1 MQLHFGQQL
10 LQHGSCS
17 RPSKTPAHSTCC
29 SGAGRNKQATIA
41 HMHDLHQQRQ
51 LLRPAERAVACA
63 AGPAGTPGIDDHDD
77 DDDDDD
83 DTQVT
88 CAPAFVTVDQ
98 GNPHYS
104 AFSIDVDDYPGLLRV
119 VSWVFN
125 GLGCR
130 VHNAVLKTDAEGRA
144 SDVFWVTDL
153 RGRKLS
159 EADAADVSERLEDF
173 LSFCAPP
180 DSNDEFKEFT
190 CGDISISNVVHPT
203 LTQVTIQADLF
214 SPGLLL
220 EIASIIHGQGLSVV
234 EAVIRG
240 GSESPITPDMVSDAA
255 AIPDPPSGRRVM
267 RFWLKK
273 GRRGQKLEY
282 DDVSALVYTLRAVL
296 GGGNLT
302 TQPPNTELTALS
314 CGSSGG
320 ECTPGATSG
329 SDDPCDAEAATTG
342 VASSKGG
349 SRGKGG
355 VTL

>member
-1 MQLHFGQQL
+1 MLVCA
-10 LQHGSCS
+10 S
-17 RPSKTPAHSTCC
+17 A
-29 SGAGRNKQATIA
+29 A
-41 HMHDLHQQRQ
+41 
-51 LLRPAERAVACA
+51 A
-63 AGPAGTPGIDDHDD
+63 AGGSASSGDDEEGWESN
-77 DDDDDD
+77 
-83 DTQVT
+83 VT
-88 CAPAFVTVDQ
+88 CAPAFVMADQ
-98 GNPHYS
+98 SNPHYS

-153 RGRKLS
+153 RGRKLG
-159 EADAADVSERLEDF
+159 DAAANDAAARLEDF
-173 LSFCAPP
+173 LSICAPP
-180 DSNDEFKEFT
+180 DSVEDFKEFT
-190 CGDISISNVVHPT
+190 CGDISISNLVHPT
-203 LTQVTIQADLF
+203 LTRVTISADLF

-240 GSESPITPDMVSDAA
+240 GSESPITPDMVTDPQS
-255 AIPDPPSGRRVM
+255 IPDPPLGRRVM

-273 GRRGQKLEY
+273 GRKGSQLEY

-314 CGSSGG
+314 CATNGDCKSGTSSGA
-320 ECTPGATSG
+320 EE
-329 SDDPCDAEAATTG
+329 PCDTDAAG
-342 VASSKGG
+342 AGGKGG
-349 SRGKGG
+349 SKGKGG
-355 VTL
+355 VAL